1 MNQLYVYADSM
12 IVWFS
17 IFSLVY
23 VELSLIK
30 DRIRRDDDTKDSLD
44 WSMSKMLWQPANIF
58 WIAKFFFDP
67 NEEIQ
72 SSYDSAFP
80 RYYYLYLALI

>member
-58 WIAKFFFDP
+58 WIAKLFFDP

-80 RYYYLYLALI
+80 RYYFLYLALI